1 MADRK
6 YCQSCRG
13 MGFHC
18 CGDVIPAT
26 YWQPS
31 ECCGRNED
39 ERCEDCGGSG
49 IEREP
54 QEGHAQVRVE
64 EPKA

>member
-1 MADRK
+1 
-6 YCQSCRG
+6 